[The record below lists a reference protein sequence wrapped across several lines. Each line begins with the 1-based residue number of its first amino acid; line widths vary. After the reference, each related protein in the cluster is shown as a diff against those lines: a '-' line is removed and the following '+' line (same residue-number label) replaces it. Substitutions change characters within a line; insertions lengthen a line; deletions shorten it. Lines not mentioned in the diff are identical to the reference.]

1 MALRKP
7 RSLTTTELR
16 NGMSR
21 IFRELSR
28 TGKPVFVERDGH
40 PFAVILSLKEYERS
54 SKKSKVPLARE
65 AFGMW
70 KDRADIDDNWLATS
84 RARWVSEWRNG

>member
-1 MALRKP
+1 
-7 RSLTTTELR
+7 
-16 NGMSR
+16 MSR